1 MSTRKMNLPKL
12 MVDFDT
18 DAECR
23 ALLERLRWPNGV
35 RCVRCDSDKISRIS
49 TRKQYACGA
58 CQHRFSVTAGTVLND
73 SHLPLPK
80 WFMAVLLM
88 CEAKKS
94 MSANQLMR
102 TLGVAKKTAWYL
114 NHRIREAMAEVNP
127 APLSGTVEV
136 DETYVGGKL
145 SNHRGQPAR
154 RGRPRLSESNK
165 SMVLAAIERGGD
177 IRMRVGKRGTKEI
190 LHGFITD
197 TCAPTTAN
205 IYTDDYP
212 AYDGIADAD
221 TRHDTVKHSVY
232 EYVRGDVHTNT
243 VEGAFSLFKRAI
255 VGSFHQVSKKHLER
269 YLDEFEFRF
278 NNRKNG
284 YLFRDTLTRL
294 VTAKALPYEQL
305 TA

>member
-1 MSTRKMNLPKL
+1 MPTRKMTLPKL

-18 DAECR
+18 DSECR

-58 CQHRFSVTAGTVLND
+58 CQHRFSVTAGTVMND

-80 WFMAVLLM
+80 WFMAVVLM

-114 NHRIREAMAEVNP
+114 NHRIREAMHEVNP
-127 APLSGTVEV
+127 EPLSGTVEV
-136 DETYVGGKL
+136 DETYVGGHQK
-145 SNHRGQPAR
+145 RYGK
-154 RGRPRLSESNK
+154 RGRPNFADSNK
-165 SMVLAAIERGGD
+165 AMVLAAIERGGN
-177 IRMRVGKRGTKEI
+177 IRLKVEKRATKKL
-190 LHGFITD
+190 LHGFINEHV
-197 TCAPTTAN
+197 APTTAR
-205 IYTDDYP
+205 IYTDELP
-212 AYDGIADAD
+212 AYLGIADAD
-221 TRHDTVKHSVY
+221 TTHDTVKHSVN
-232 EYVRGDVHTNT
+232 EYVRGDVHTNS

-255 VGSFHQVSKKHLER
+255 VGSFHQVSHKHLDR

-294 VTAKALPYEQL
+294 VTAKALPYEKL

>member
-1 MSTRKMNLPKL
+1 MATLKMTLPKL

-35 RCVRCDSDKISRIS
+35 RCVRCDSDRISRIT

-58 CQHRFSVTAGTVLND
+58 CQYRFSVTAGTVLND
-73 SHLPLPK
+73 SHLSLSK

-114 NHRIREAMAEVNP
+114 NHRIREAIRDVNP
-127 APLSGTVEV
+127 EPLSGTVEV
-136 DETYVGGKL
+136 GETYIGGKY
-145 SNHRGQPAR
+145 RTPKGQPAR
-154 RGRPRLSESNK
+154 RGRPKLSVDNK
-165 SMVLAAIERGGD
+165 AMVLAAIERGGN
-177 IRMRVGKRGTKEI
+177 IRLKVEKRATKKL
-190 LHGFITD
+190 LHGFIHEYVAGHTE
-197 TCAPTTAN
+197 A
-205 IYTDDYP
+205 IYTDELNGYKW
-212 AYDGIADAD
+212 IADAD
-221 TRHDTVKHSVY
+221 TRHETVKHSLN